1 MEKPEIVKPL
11 LSCLLSIQGLY
22 ASDATATFAVGFFD
36 FCEFETKEYEKNF
49 QRILAW
55 KETFK
60 QQFKPEAF
68 PKANDAFT
76 DFTLFQIVPLFQT
89 FRVYENVSQ
98 LAFFKEILCLST
110 KIS

>member
-49 QRILAW
+49 QRILGL
-55 KETFK
+55 KG
-60 QQFKPEAF
+60 
-68 PKANDAFT
+68 N
-76 DFTLFQIVPLFQT
+76 LQT
-89 FRVYENVSQ
+89 TIQTRGVSQ
-98 LAFFKEILCLST
+98 SQ
-110 KIS
+110 